1 MFEFDID
8 DEFEAFMR
16 EVHPHV
22 AEHSTEYSV
31 MRRVFYAG
39 CTTIFHSFFMS
50 NELAALSRTMTGRKT
65 HRRRNAPA
73 SITL

>member
-1 MFEFDID
+1 MMSSRRSC
-8 DEFEAFMR
+8 AR
-16 EVHPHV
+16 CNPHV

-50 NELAALSRTMTGRKT
+50 NELAALSHDDRSKAFKNVQAQIKEISKREDFY
-65 HRRRNAPA
+65 
-73 SITL
+73 I